1 METFGLVGTLD
12 DLDRLLAH
20 ADERLSQL
28 GARVAAIGE
37 HIAQPR
43 KPRPDCGQHVDSSI
57 AILNVGSVNQNEDR
71 ETASAGQDVPVTAL
85 DLLARV
91 KARYS
96 ATSVVFTDRLS
107 ITPALGEASRPSI
120 SRRFMTS
127 TVLIAS
133 NKPALR

>member
-20 ADERLSQL
+20 ADERRSQFV
-28 GARVAAIGE
+28 ARVAAIGE

-57 AILNVGSVNQNEDR
+57 AILNVGSVNENEDR
-71 ETASAGQDVPVTAL
+71 ETASAGPDVPVTAL

-96 ATSVVFTDRLS
+96 ALCRARHNGDYAERHTM
-107 ITPALGEASRPSI
+107 PSGCGMP
-120 SRRFMTS
+120 RFS
-127 TVLIAS
+127 S
-133 NKPALR
+133 NFAVIGSA